1 MKQEKYSNIN
11 TEAFDFKYIYRSLKK
26 YLIYILAVT
35 CVTGTLS
42 YIFLDQYMQNTYK
55 ASVNLYVIPRD
66 NSANKFYTT
75 GMDTAVSRC
84 NSALNS
90 DMMKELIKKEDDAD
104 KMQGNLSASIVTG
117 TNVIVMSA
125 TSSSAES
132 ACRLLKAGI
141 DNYPK
146 LSGYFQMGYILKKI
160 GSFSGNGIKIHR
172 ERALMTALKM
182 AAVMFAAACGI
193 IIAMAIF
200 TDKIHNA
207 DQAEELLD
215 MDVFGSIPFIRKNQ
229 NQKSIL
235 LTDVRT
241 DPQYSES
248 IDKIVTKLRRKMYAK
263 GYKVLMVTSLKENDG
278 KSTVAVNMVLNLAQ
292 RGKKVVLVD
301 CDMRRSAVHKL
312 LEIDMDMDK
321 QLYDYL
327 KGTRS
332 LDEVLQKAGQ
342 DDRQFMC
349 VLQKKAIS
357 NPENLYESERF
368 EQMLQ
373 ELSEKFDYVILDTAP
388 TGIVRDAEI
397 IAGYAQAAFMVIKQ
411 DEVHATAIND
421 AVDILEDAG
430 ASVIG
435 GVLNMA
441 RGERLAG
448 SGYRK
453 YGRYYYSYAYGKDGQ
468 NAGKR

>member
-1 MKQEKYSNIN
+1 M
-11 TEAFDFKYIYRSLKK
+11 
-26 YLIYILAVT
+26 
-35 CVTGTLS
+35 
-42 YIFLDQYMQNTYK
+42 
-55 ASVNLYVIPRD
+55 
-66 NSANKFYTT
+66 
-75 GMDTAVSRC
+75 
-84 NSALNS
+84 
-90 DMMKELIKKEDDAD
+90 
-104 KMQGNLSASIVTG
+104 
-117 TNVIVMSA
+117 
-125 TSSSAES
+125 
-132 ACRLLKAGI
+132 
-141 DNYPK
+141 
-146 LSGYFQMGYILKKI
+146 
-160 GSFSGNGIKIHR
+160 
-172 ERALMTALKM
+172 
-182 AAVMFAAACGI
+182 
-193 IIAMAIF
+193 
-200 TDKIHNA
+200 
-207 DQAEELLD
+207 D

-397 IAGYAQAAFMVIKQ
+397 IAGYAQTAFMVIKQ

>member
-146 LSGYFQMGYILKKI
+146 LSGYFQTGYILKKI
-160 GSFSGNGIKIHR
+160 GSFSGNGIKINR

-312 LEIDMDMDK
+312 LEIDMDVDK

-332 LDEVLQKAGQ
+332 LDEVLQKA
-342 DDRQFMC
+342 D
-349 VLQKKAIS
+349 
-357 NPENLYESERF
+357 
-368 EQMLQ
+368 
-373 ELSEKFDYVILDTAP
+373 
-388 TGIVRDAEI
+388 
-397 IAGYAQAAFMVIKQ
+397 
-411 DEVHATAIND
+411 
-421 AVDILEDAG
+421 
-430 ASVIG
+430 
-435 GVLNMA
+435 
-441 RGERLAG
+441 
-448 SGYRK
+448 
-453 YGRYYYSYAYGKDGQ
+453 Q
-468 NAGKR
+468 NW

>member
-1 MKQEKYSNIN
+1 ML
-11 TEAFDFKYIYRSLKK
+11 FRS
-26 YLIYILAVT
+26 
-35 CVTGTLS
+35 
-42 YIFLDQYMQNTYK
+42 
-55 ASVNLYVIPRD
+55 
-66 NSANKFYTT
+66 
-75 GMDTAVSRC
+75 
-84 NSALNS
+84 
-90 DMMKELIKKEDDAD
+90 
-104 KMQGNLSASIVTG
+104 
-117 TNVIVMSA
+117 IVMSA

-146 LSGYFQMGYILKKI
+146 LSGYFQTGYILKKI

-312 LEIDMDMDK
+312 LEIDMDVDK

-441 RGERLAG
+441 SGERLAG

>member
-1 MKQEKYSNIN
+1 
-11 TEAFDFKYIYRSLKK
+11 
-26 YLIYILAVT
+26 
-35 CVTGTLS
+35 
-42 YIFLDQYMQNTYK
+42 
-55 ASVNLYVIPRD
+55 
-66 NSANKFYTT
+66 
-75 GMDTAVSRC
+75 
-84 NSALNS
+84 
-90 DMMKELIKKEDDAD
+90 
-104 KMQGNLSASIVTG
+104 
-117 TNVIVMSA
+117 
-125 TSSSAES
+125 
-132 ACRLLKAGI
+132 
-141 DNYPK
+141 
-146 LSGYFQMGYILKKI
+146 
-160 GSFSGNGIKIHR
+160 
-172 ERALMTALKM
+172 
-182 AAVMFAAACGI
+182 
-193 IIAMAIF
+193 MAIF

-241 DPQYSES
+241 DTQYSES
-248 IDKIVTKLRRKMYAK
+248 NDKIVNKLRRKMYAK
-263 GYKVLMVTSLKENDG
+263 GYKVLMVNSLKENDG

-312 LEIDMDMDK
+312 LEIDMDVDK

-441 RGERLAG
+441 SGERLAG